1 MNFWL
6 FSLFIVVVTYTCINI
21 IAYFSLVFF
30 IVEKMMVT
38 AIVLGHLCKVRLF
51 FSLNARFILC
61 K

>member
-38 AIVLGHLCKVRLF
+38 AIVLGHLCKVRLV